1 MLSASLSWSVS
12 VHYNMKLVNPRNIFI
27 LIMCICV
34 VSAVIAI
41 VLDTAAVQTES
52 GAEASHTLVIDPG
65 HGGIDG
71 GAISTDG
78 TKESDINLAI
88 ALKLRALAEFMG
100 QATVMTR
107 EDDSW
112 RTDAASYSE
121 HEDLVHRTEI
131 INAAPNAILFSI
143 HQNCFPTAQ
152 PSGAQVLYAKY
163 EGSELLGTLT
173 HHNLISCLDP
183 ENRRVAEPASEK
195 LYITANVKCPAI
207 LVECGFMSN
216 NYDVLK
222 LKDDSYQ
229 LSLALVLMCSFLQF
243 TSGTAQ
249 A

>member
-1 MLSASLSWSVS
+1 M
-12 VHYNMKLVNPRNIFI
+12 HHNMKLVNPRNIFVLI
-27 LIMCICV
+27 LCV
-34 VSAVIAI
+34 CVISAVIA
-41 VLDTAAVQTES
+41 VYLDSVAIQTDKRT
-52 GAEASHTLVIDPG
+52 GTVNTLVIDPG

-88 ALKLRALAEFMG
+88 ALKLRSLAEFIG
-100 QATVMTR
+100 QKTVMTR

-152 PSGAQVLYAKY
+152 PSGAQVLYAKN
-163 EGSELLGTLT
+163 EGSDVLGNLT
-173 HHNLISCLDP
+173 HNNLISCLDP

-216 NYDVLK
+216 NFDVLK
-222 LKDDSYQ
+222 LKDNSYQ
-229 LSLALVLMCSFLQF
+229 LSLALVLMCSFLQY
-243 TSGTAQ
+243 TGAEAQ

>member
-1 MLSASLSWSVS
+1 M
-12 VHYNMKLVNPRNIFI
+12 HHKIKLITPRNIFFLI
-27 LIMCICV
+27 LCICV
-34 VSAVIAI
+34 ISAVIA
-41 VLDTAAVQTES
+41 VCLDRAAVQAEKHTETPC
-52 GAEASHTLVIDPG
+52 TLVIDPG

-88 ALKLRALAEFMG
+88 ALKLRAIAEFMG
-100 QATVMTR
+100 QKTVMTR

-143 HQNCFPTAQ
+143 HQNCYPTAQ
-152 PSGAQVLYAKY
+152 PSGAQVLYSGY
-163 EGSELLGTLT
+163 EGSDILGTLT
-173 HHNLISCLDP
+173 HNNLISCLDP
-183 ENRRVAEPASEK
+183 ENRRVAEPAPKK
-195 LYITANVKCPAI
+195 LYITANASCPAI

-216 NYDVLK
+216 NFDVLK
-222 LKDDSYQ
+222 LKEESYQ

-243 TSGTAQ
+243 TGSTAH

>member
-1 MLSASLSWSVS
+1 M
-12 VHYNMKLVNPRNIFI
+12 HHNMKLESPRNIFALI
-27 LIMCICV
+27 LCICV
-34 VSAVIAI
+34 ISAVIAI
-41 VLDTAAVQTES
+41 YLDVAAVQTEIS
-52 GAEASHTLVIDPG
+52 ASTVHTLVIDPG

-88 ALKLRALAEFMG
+88 ALKLRALAEFVG
-100 QATVMTR
+100 QGTVMTR

-131 INAAPNAILFSI
+131 INGAPNAILFSI

-152 PSGAQVLYAKY
+152 PSGAQVLYAKN
-163 EGSELLGTLT
+163 EGSEALGKIT
-173 HHNLISCLDP
+173 HNNLISCLDP

-195 LYITANVKCPAI
+195 LYITANVRCPAI

-216 NYDVLK
+216 NFDVLK

-229 LSLALVLMCSFLQF
+229 LSLALVLMCSFLQY
-243 TSGTAQ
+243 TGETTQ
-249 A
+249 T

>member
-1 MLSASLSWSVS
+1 MYHKLKLLSP
-12 VHYNMKLVNPRNIFI
+12 KNIFI
-27 LIMCICV
+27 LIICICV
-34 VSAVIAI
+34 VSAVITIA
-41 VLDTAAVQTES
+41 LDTAVVQAEKPTETTC
-52 GAEASHTLVIDPG
+52 TLVIDPG

-78 TKESDINLAI
+78 TKESDINLAV
-88 ALKLRALAEFMG
+88 ALKLRAIAEFVG
-100 QATVMTR
+100 QRTVMTR
-107 EDDSW
+107 EDDNW

-163 EGSELLGTLT
+163 EGSEVLGKIT
-173 HHNLISCLDP
+173 HNNLISCLDP

-195 LYITANVKCPAI
+195 LYITANVRCPAI

-216 NYDVLK
+216 NFDVLK

-229 LSLALVLMCSFLQF
+229 LSLALVLICSFLQY
-243 TSGTAQ
+243 TDGTAE

>member
-1 MLSASLSWSVS
+1 M
-12 VHYNMKLVNPRNIFI
+12 HHNMKLVSPRNIFI
-27 LIMCICV
+27 LILCV
-34 VSAVIAI
+34 CVISAVIA
-41 VLDTAAVQTES
+41 VYLDSVAIQTEKRT
-52 GAEASHTLVIDPG
+52 GTANTLVIDPG

-88 ALKLRALAEFMG
+88 ALKLRALAEVIG
-100 QATVMTR
+100 QKTVMTR

-216 NYDVLK
+216 NFDVLK

>member
-1 MLSASLSWSVS
+1 M
-12 VHYNMKLVNPRNIFI
+12 HHKIKLITPRNIFFLI
-27 LIMCICV
+27 LFICV
-34 VSAVIAI
+34 ISAVIT
-41 VLDTAAVQTES
+41 VCLDRAAVQAEKYTETPC
-52 GAEASHTLVIDPG
+52 TLVIDPG

-88 ALKLRALAEFMG
+88 ALKLRAIAEFVG
-100 QATVMTR
+100 QKTVMTR

-143 HQNCFPTAQ
+143 HQNCYPTAQ
-152 PSGAQVLYAKY
+152 PSGAQVLYSEY
-163 EGSELLGTLT
+163 EGSDILGTLT
-173 HHNLISCLDP
+173 HNNLISCLDP
-183 ENRRVAEPASEK
+183 ENRRVAEPAPKK
-195 LYITANVKCPAI
+195 LYITANARCPAI

-216 NYDVLK
+216 NFDVLK
-222 LKDDSYQ
+222 LKEESYQ

-243 TSGTAQ
+243 TGSTAH

>member
-1 MLSASLSWSVS
+1 MQ
-12 VHYNMKLVNPRNIFI
+12 HNMKLVSPRNIFI
-27 LIMCICV
+27 LILCICV
-34 VSAVIAI
+34 VSAVIA
-41 VLDTAAVQTES
+41 VYLDTVAVQTETRMV
-52 GAEASHTLVIDPG
+52 AASTLVIDPG

-88 ALKLRALAEFMG
+88 ALKLRALAEFVG
-100 QATVMTR
+100 QGTVMTR

-131 INAAPNAILFSI
+131 INAVPNAILFSI

-152 PSGAQVLYAKY
+152 PSGAQVLYAKN
-163 EGSELLGTLT
+163 EGSDVLGTLT
-173 HHNLISCLDP
+173 HNNLISCLDP

-195 LYITANVKCPAI
+195 LYITAHVRCPAI

-216 NYDVLK
+216 NFDVLK
-222 LKDDSYQ
+222 LKDDGYQ
-229 LSLALVLMCSFLQF
+229 LSLALVLMCSFLQY
-243 TSGTAQ
+243 TGGTAE

>member
-1 MLSASLSWSVS
+1 M
-12 VHYNMKLVNPRNIFI
+12 HHKIKLITPRNIFFLI
-27 LIMCICV
+27 LCICV
-34 VSAVIAI
+34 ISAVIA
-41 VLDTAAVQTES
+41 VCLDRAAVQAEKYTETPC
-52 GAEASHTLVIDPG
+52 TLVIDPG

-88 ALKLRALAEFMG
+88 ALKLRAIAEFVG
-100 QATVMTR
+100 QKTVMTR

-143 HQNCFPTAQ
+143 HQNCYPTAQ
-152 PSGAQVLYAKY
+152 PSGAQVLYSGY
-163 EGSELLGTLT
+163 EGSDILGTLT
-173 HHNLISCLDP
+173 HNNLISCLDP
-183 ENRRVAEPASEK
+183 ENRRVAEPAPKK
-195 LYITANVKCPAI
+195 LYITANASCPAI

-216 NYDVLK
+216 NFDVLK
-222 LKDDSYQ
+222 LKEESYQ

-243 TSGTAQ
+243 TGSTAH

>member
-1 MLSASLSWSVS
+1 M
-12 VHYNMKLVNPRNIFI
+12 HHKIKLITPRNIFFLI
-27 LIMCICV
+27 LCICV
-34 VSAVIAI
+34 ISAVIA
-41 VLDTAAVQTES
+41 VCLDRAAVQAEKHTETPC
-52 GAEASHTLVIDPG
+52 TLVIDPG

-88 ALKLRALAEFMG
+88 ALKLRAMAEFMG
-100 QATVMTR
+100 QKTVMTR

-143 HQNCFPTAQ
+143 HQNCYPTAQ
-152 PSGAQVLYAKY
+152 PSGAQVLYSGY
-163 EGSELLGTLT
+163 EGSDILGTLT
-173 HHNLISCLDP
+173 HNNLISCLDP
-183 ENRRVAEPASEK
+183 ENRRVAEPAPKK
-195 LYITANVKCPAI
+195 LYITANASCPAI

-216 NYDVLK
+216 NFDVLK
-222 LKDDSYQ
+222 LKEESYQ

-243 TSGTAQ
+243 TGSTAH